1 MLEEQCPERTR
12 PRPAVQLTHRY
23 RSSADHAPLSHQ
35 GCAWCTAAAAV
46 RRIHSPGDKLCTNRT
61 AAAAVHEVHS

>member
-1 MLEEQCPERTR
+1 MLEEQCPERTG

-46 RRIHSPGDKLCTNRT
+46 RRIHCPGD
-61 AAAAVHEVHS
+61 